1 MHALDA
7 TLDTAGQTLL
17 HMAGLVIPEG
27 DDVVLIH
34 APSGTGKT
42 TTSLALA
49 SRGFGLCS
57 DDAMIVD
64 VKGEAPVAWSFP
76 RFAKASRRTVEMVPA
91 LRSLVGGFKSDD
103 EEQVVSL
110 KKLSEMVAV
119 SDHRARAI
127 AAIIHLSRASD
138 GISKLYDSPKV
149 DAIVALAADNVRT
162 GKTGLLSLQQK
173 RFSAITK
180 LVGSVPTFNLDIG
193 ADPLSAASLI
203 QDRLRE
209 L

>member
-1 MHALDA
+1 
-7 TLDTAGQTLL
+7 
-17 HMAGLVIPEG
+17 
-27 DDVVLIH
+27 
-34 APSGTGKT
+34 
-42 TTSLALA
+42 
-49 SRGFGLCS
+49 
-57 DDAMIVD
+57 
-64 VKGEAPVAWSFP
+64 
-76 RFAKASRRTVEMVPA
+76 MVPA